1 MGYYT
6 MAKKFHPDLN
16 ADVQGA
22 EYEKLNIQFQKINN
36 AYQLLS
42 DITVKRRYD
51 EMSGNI
57 QAAEDQPSQPSPG
70 GIYESVIKKKQQES
84 PEPEEQTFDLDEE
97 LAKLEQI
104 KKLRQQD
111 FNDHREKIN
120 KAKMEQLTKI
130 YFQNEMRIM

>member
-1 MGYYT
+1 

-22 EYEKLNIQFQKINN
+22 EYEKLNVQFQKINN

-84 PEPEEQTFDLDEE
+84 RPEPEEQAFDLDEE

-111 FNDHREKIN
+111 FNDLREKIN